1 MGNTAKGKHA
11 LFISDRS
18 GLQFPYTEMVREW
31 NGSRVHTS
39 EYEPKQPQLEPK
51 PFTAD
56 PQGLMH
62 PRPDRLEL
70 PTGDFLPINPIGPV
84 ENNVGITRSIMNVAQ
99 PNSGIL
105 VGDYVRLMKIQQP
118 IPIPSPFNNSLSI
131 LDIELTATLGADI
144 TANDTTLTL
153 TTGIGVPYIPTLIDG
168 GFLMIEKINSTTGLY
183 ENEIIQYASRNALPG
198 DTFYGLIR
206 GTNAPFRGQTPN
218 NTTASAHLSGARIF
232 FARKVVALNTTTSPS
247 GGQPSTVTN
256 YNGYQLDFSSGT
268 TVFPSAIGGGNGC
281 IAGPLNVNITDGR
294 S

>member
-1 MGNTAKGKHA
+1 MGNTARGKHA

-70 PTGDFLPINPIGPV
+70 PTGDFLPVNPISTGGSGTFTTYV
-84 ENNVGITRSIMNVAQ
+84 IDQ
-99 PNSGIL
+99 PNSGIQIN
-105 VGDYVRLMKIQQP
+105 DAVRLMSIQQP
-118 IPIPSPFNNSLSI
+118 LLSLTTALQRSI
-131 LDIELTATLGADI
+131 QELELS
-144 TANDTTLTL
+144 TTLATDIDATTQTL
-153 TTGIGVPYIPTLIDG
+153 TVTDDLGFISTG
-168 GFLMIEKINSTTGLY
+168 GFIMIEKINSTSGLY
-183 ENEIIQYASRNALPG
+183 ENEVIQYTTYNSGTKTLS
-198 DTFYGLIR
+198 GLIR

-218 NTTASAHLSGARIF
+218 NTIASAHSSGANIF
-232 FARKVVALNTTTSPS
+232 GTRNVVSLNTTTSPS
-247 GGQPSTVTN
+247 GGQPPTITN
-256 YNGYQLDFSSGT
+256 QNGYNIPATNPGSFLIDVYG
-268 TVFPSAIGGGNGC
+268 PGGGNGC

>member
-1 MGNTAKGKHA
+1 MGNTARGKHA

-70 PTGDFLPINPIGPV
+70 PTGDFLEINPFSTP
-84 ENNVGITRSIMNVAQ
+84 NLLTVGATFEVSQ

-105 VGDYVRLMKIQQP
+105 VGDFVRLMSIAQP
-118 IPIPSPFNNSLSI
+118 LSATGSAI
-131 LDIELTATLGADI
+131 LILPAELEMSTTLNANITATDTSMAV
-144 TANDTTLTL
+144 NDATPFYTN
-153 TTGIGVPYIPTLIDG
+153 G
-168 GFLMIEKINSTTGLY
+168 GFLMIEKINSVSGLY
-183 ENEIIQYASRNALPG
+183 ENEIIQYAAYNSGTKTLS
-198 DTFYGLIR
+198 GLIR
-206 GTNAPFRGQTPN
+206 GTNSPFRGQTPK
-218 NTTASAHLSGARIF
+218 NTIASNHDAGANIFGARE
-232 FARKVVALNTTTSPS
+232 VYALRTTTSSS
-247 GGQPSTVTN
+247 GGQPPTVTN
-256 YNGYQLDFSSGT
+256 QNGYYLKDNDEGFSWIANFT
-268 TVFPSAIGGGNGC
+268 GGGNGC

-294 S
+294 A

>member
-1 MGNTAKGKHA
+1 MGNTARGKHA

-39 EYEPKQPQLEPK
+39 EYEPKQPQLEPR

-70 PTGDFLPINPIGPV
+70 PTGDFLPVNPISTGGSGTFTTYV
-84 ENNVGITRSIMNVAQ
+84 IDQ
-99 PNSGIL
+99 PNSGIQIN
-105 VGDYVRLMKIQQP
+105 DAVRLMSIQQP
-118 IPIPSPFNNSLSI
+118 LLSLTTALQRSI
-131 LDIELTATLGADI
+131 QELELS
-144 TANDTTLTL
+144 TTLATDIDATTQTL
-153 TTGIGVPYIPTLIDG
+153 TVTDDLGFISTG
-168 GFLMIEKINSTTGLY
+168 GFIMIEKINSTSGLY
-183 ENEIIQYASRNALPG
+183 ENEVIQYTTYNSGTKTLS
-198 DTFYGLIR
+198 GLIR

-218 NTTASAHLSGARIF
+218 NTIASAHSSGANIF
-232 FARKVVALNTTTSPS
+232 GTRNVVSLNTTTSPS
-247 GGQPSTVTN
+247 GGQPPTITN
-256 YNGYQLDFSSGT
+256 QNGYNIPATSPGT
-268 TVFPSAIGGGNGC
+268 FLIDVYGPGGGNGC

>member
-1 MGNTAKGKHA
+1 MGNTARGKHA

-70 PTGDFLPINPIGPV
+70 PTGDFLPVNPISTGGSGTFTTYV
-84 ENNVGITRSIMNVAQ
+84 IDQ
-99 PNSGIL
+99 PNSGIQIN
-105 VGDYVRLMKIQQP
+105 DAVRLMSIQQP
-118 IPIPSPFNNSLSI
+118 LLSLTTALQRSI
-131 LDIELTATLGADI
+131 QELELS
-144 TANDTTLTL
+144 TTLATDIDATTQTL
-153 TTGIGVPYIPTLIDG
+153 TVTDDLGFISTG
-168 GFLMIEKINSTTGLY
+168 GFIMIEKINSTSGLY
-183 ENEIIQYASRNALPG
+183 ENEVIQYTTYNSGTKTLS
-198 DTFYGLIR
+198 GLIR

-218 NTTASAHLSGARIF
+218 NTIASAHSSGANIF
-232 FARKVVALNTTTSPS
+232 GTRNVVSLNTTTSPS
-247 GGQPSTVTN
+247 GGQPPTITN
-256 YNGYQLDFSSGT
+256 QNGYNIPATSPGT
-268 TVFPSAIGGGNGC
+268 FLIDVYGPGGGNGC

-294 S
+294 A

>member
-1 MGNTAKGKHA
+1 MGNTARGKHA

-39 EYEPKQPQLEPK
+39 EYEPKQPQLEPR

-70 PTGDFLPINPIGPV
+70 PTGDFLKINPFSTP
-84 ENNVGITRSIMNVAQ
+84 NLPTVGATFEVSQ

-105 VGDYVRLMKIQQP
+105 VGDFVRLMSIAQP
-118 IPIPSPFNNSLSI
+118 LSAAGSAFVI
-131 LDIELTATLGADI
+131 SIKELEMTTTLSANITAT
-144 TANDTTLTL
+144 DTSMVVDDATSFYTN
-153 TTGIGVPYIPTLIDG
+153 G
-168 GFLMIEKINSTTGLY
+168 GYLMIEKINSTTGLY
-183 ENEIIQYASRNALPG
+183 ENEIIQYAAYNSGTKTLS
-198 DTFYGLIR
+198 GLVR
-206 GTNAPFRGQTPN
+206 GTNAPFRGQIPN
-218 NTTASAHLSGARIF
+218 NTIASNHDAGANIFGARE
-232 FARKVVALNTTTSPS
+232 VYSLSTTTSPS

-256 YNGYQLDFSSGT
+256 QNGYYLKDNDEGFSWVANFT
-268 TVFPSAIGGGNGC
+268 GGGNGC
-281 IAGPLNVNITDGR
+281 LAGPLNVNITDGR

>member
-1 MGNTAKGKHA
+1 MGNTARGKHA

-70 PTGDFLPINPIGPV
+70 PTGDFLPVNPISTGGSGTFTTYV
-84 ENNVGITRSIMNVAQ
+84 IDQ
-99 PNSGIL
+99 PNSGIQIN
-105 VGDYVRLMKIQQP
+105 DAVRLMSIQQP
-118 IPIPSPFNNSLSI
+118 LLSLTTALQRNI
-131 LDIELTATLGADI
+131 QELELS
-144 TANDTTLTL
+144 TTLATDIDATAQTL
-153 TTGIGVPYIPTLIDG
+153 TVTDDLGFISTG
-168 GFLMIEKINSTTGLY
+168 GFIMIEKINSTSGLY
-183 ENEIIQYASRNALPG
+183 ENEVIQYTTYNSGTKTLS
-198 DTFYGLIR
+198 GLIR

-218 NTTASAHLSGARIF
+218 NTIASAHSSGANIF
-232 FARKVVALNTTTSPS
+232 GTRNVVSLNTTTSPS
-247 GGQPSTVTN
+247 GGQPPTITN
-256 YNGYQLDFSSGT
+256 QNGYNIPATSPGT
-268 TVFPSAIGGGNGC
+268 FLIDVYGPGGGNGC

>member
-1 MGNTAKGKHA
+1 MGNTARGKHA

-18 GLQFPYTEMVREW
+18 GLQYPYTEMVREW
-31 NGSRVHTS
+31 NGARVHIS

-70 PTGDFLPINPIGPV
+70 PTGDFLEINPFSTP
-84 ENNVGITRSIMNVAQ
+84 NLLTVGATFEVSQ

-105 VGDYVRLMKIQQP
+105 VGDFVRLMSIAQP
-118 IPIPSPFNNSLSI
+118 LSTAGSAFI
-131 LDIELTATLGADI
+131 ISIKELEMTTTLSANITAT
-144 TANDTTLTL
+144 DTSMVVDDATSFYTN
-153 TTGIGVPYIPTLIDG
+153 G
-168 GFLMIEKINSTTGLY
+168 GYLMIEKINATSGLY
-183 ENEIIQYASRNALPG
+183 ENEVIQYTAYNSGTKTLS
-198 DTFYGLIR
+198 GLIR
-206 GTNAPFRGQTPN
+206 GTNSPFRGQTPK
-218 NTTASAHLSGARIF
+218 NTIASNHDAGANIFGARE
-232 FARKVVALNTTTSPS
+232 VYSLSTTTSPS

-256 YNGYQLDFSSGT
+256 QNGYYLKDNDEGFSWVANFT
-268 TVFPSAIGGGNGC
+268 GGGNGC

>member
-1 MGNTAKGKHA
+1 MGNTARGKHA

-39 EYEPKQPQLEPK
+39 EYEPKQPQLEPR

-70 PTGDFLPINPIGPV
+70 PTGDFLKINPFSTP
-84 ENNVGITRSIMNVAQ
+84 NLPTVGATFEVSQ

-105 VGDYVRLMKIQQP
+105 VGDFVRLMSIAQP
-118 IPIPSPFNNSLSI
+118 LSAAGSAFVI
-131 LDIELTATLGADI
+131 SIKELEMTTTLSANITATD
-144 TANDTTLTL
+144 TSMVVNDATSFYTN
-153 TTGIGVPYIPTLIDG
+153 G
-168 GFLMIEKINSTTGLY
+168 GYLMIEKINSTTGLY
-183 ENEIIQYASRNALPG
+183 ENEIIQYAAYNSGTKTLS
-198 DTFYGLIR
+198 GLIR
-206 GTNAPFRGQTPN
+206 GTNAPFRGQTPK
-218 NTTASAHLSGARIF
+218 NTIASNHDAGANIFGARE
-232 FARKVVALNTTTSPS
+232 VYSLSTTTSPS

-256 YNGYQLDFSSGT
+256 QNGYYLKDNDEGFSWVANFT
-268 TVFPSAIGGGNGC
+268 GGGNGC
-281 IAGPLNVNITDGR
+281 LAGPLNVNITDGR

>member
-1 MGNTAKGKHA
+1 MGNTARGKHA

-70 PTGDFLPINPIGPV
+70 PTGDFLKINPFSTP
-84 ENNVGITRSIMNVAQ
+84 NLPTVGATFEVSQ

-105 VGDYVRLMKIQQP
+105 VGDFVRLMSIAQP
-118 IPIPSPFNNSLSI
+118 LSAAGSAFLI
-131 LDIELTATLGADI
+131 LPAELEMSTTLNANITATDTSMAV
-144 TANDTTLTL
+144 NDATPFYTN
-153 TTGIGVPYIPTLIDG
+153 G
-168 GFLMIEKINSTTGLY
+168 GFLMIEKINSVSGLY
-183 ENEIIQYASRNALPG
+183 ENEIIQYAAYNSGTKTLS
-198 DTFYGLIR
+198 GLIR
-206 GTNAPFRGQTPN
+206 GTNSPFRGQTPK
-218 NTTASAHLSGARIF
+218 NTIASNHDAGANIFGARE
-232 FARKVVALNTTTSPS
+232 VYSLSTTTSPS
-247 GGQPSTVTN
+247 GGQPPTVTN
-256 YNGYQLDFSSGT
+256 QNGYYLKDNDEGFSWVANFT
-268 TVFPSAIGGGNGC
+268 GGGNGC

-294 S
+294 A

>member
-1 MGNTAKGKHA
+1 MGNTARGKHA

-18 GLQFPYTEMVREW
+18 GLQYPYTEMVREW
-31 NGSRVHTS
+31 NGARVHTS

-70 PTGDFLPINPIGPV
+70 PTGDFLEINPFSTP
-84 ENNVGITRSIMNVAQ
+84 NLPTVGATFEVSQ

-105 VGDYVRLMKIQQP
+105 VGDFVRLMSIAQP
-118 IPIPSPFNNSLSI
+118 LSTAGSAFI
-131 LDIELTATLGADI
+131 ISIKELEMTTTLSANITAT
-144 TANDTTLTL
+144 DTSMVVDDATSFYTN
-153 TTGIGVPYIPTLIDG
+153 G
-168 GFLMIEKINSTTGLY
+168 GYLMIEKINATSGLY
-183 ENEIIQYASRNALPG
+183 ENEVIQYTAYNSGTKTLS
-198 DTFYGLIR
+198 GLIR
-206 GTNAPFRGQTPN
+206 GTNSPFRGQTPK
-218 NTTASAHLSGARIF
+218 NTIASNHDAGANIFGARE
-232 FARKVVALNTTTSPS
+232 VYSLSTTTSPS

-256 YNGYQLDFSSGT
+256 QNGYYLKDNDEGFSWVANFT
-268 TVFPSAIGGGNGC
+268 GGGNGC

>member
-1 MGNTAKGKHA
+1 MGNTARGKHA

-39 EYEPKQPQLEPK
+39 EYEPKQPQLEPR

-70 PTGDFLPINPIGPV
+70 PTGDFLPVNPISTG
-84 ENNVGITRSIMNVAQ
+84 GSGTFTTYIIDQ
-99 PNSGIL
+99 PNSGIQIN
-105 VGDYVRLMKIQQP
+105 DAVRLMSIQQP
-118 IPIPSPFNNSLSI
+118 LLSLTTALQRSI
-131 LDIELTATLGADI
+131 QELELS
-144 TANDTTLTL
+144 TTLATDIDATTQTL
-153 TTGIGVPYIPTLIDG
+153 TVTDDLGFISTG
-168 GFLMIEKINSTTGLY
+168 GFIMIEKINSTSGLY
-183 ENEIIQYASRNALPG
+183 ENEVIQYTTYNSGTKTLS
-198 DTFYGLIR
+198 GLIR

-218 NTTASAHLSGARIF
+218 NTIASAHSSGANIF
-232 FARKVVALNTTTSPS
+232 GTRNVVSLNTTTSPS

-256 YNGYQLDFSSGT
+256 QNGYYLKDNDEGFLWIANFT
-268 TVFPSAIGGGNGC
+268 GGGNGC

-294 S
+294 A

>member
-1 MGNTAKGKHA
+1 MGNTARGKHA

-70 PTGDFLPINPIGPV
+70 PTGDFLPVNPISTGGSGTFTTYV
-84 ENNVGITRSIMNVAQ
+84 IDQ
-99 PNSGIL
+99 PNSGIQIN
-105 VGDYVRLMKIQQP
+105 DAVRLMSIQQP
-118 IPIPSPFNNSLSI
+118 LLSLTTALQRSI
-131 LDIELTATLGADI
+131 QELELS
-144 TANDTTLTL
+144 TTLATDIDATTQTL
-153 TTGIGVPYIPTLIDG
+153 TVTDDLGFISTG
-168 GFLMIEKINSTTGLY
+168 GFIMIEKINSTSGLY
-183 ENEIIQYASRNALPG
+183 ENEVIQYTTYNSGTKTLS
-198 DTFYGLIR
+198 GLIR

-218 NTTASAHLSGARIF
+218 NTIASAHSSGANIF
-232 FARKVVALNTTTSPS
+232 GTRNVVSLNTTTSPS
-247 GGQPSTVTN
+247 GGQPPTITN
-256 YNGYQLDFSSGT
+256 QNGYNIPATNPGT
-268 TVFPSAIGGGNGC
+268 FLIDVYGPGGGNGC

-294 S
+294 A

>member
-1 MGNTAKGKHA
+1 MGNTARGKHA

-39 EYEPKQPQLEPK
+39 EYEPKQPQLEPR

-70 PTGDFLPINPIGPV
+70 PTGDFLPVNPISTGGSGTFTTYV
-84 ENNVGITRSIMNVAQ
+84 IDQ
-99 PNSGIL
+99 PNSGIQIN
-105 VGDYVRLMKIQQP
+105 DAVRLMSIQQP
-118 IPIPSPFNNSLSI
+118 LLSLTTALQRSI
-131 LDIELTATLGADI
+131 QELELS
-144 TANDTTLTL
+144 TTLATDINATTQTL
-153 TTGIGVPYIPTLIDG
+153 TVTDDLGFISTG
-168 GFLMIEKINSTTGLY
+168 GFIMIEKINSTSGLY
-183 ENEIIQYASRNALPG
+183 ENEVIQYTTYNSGTKTLS
-198 DTFYGLIR
+198 GLIR

-218 NTTASAHLSGARIF
+218 NTIASAHSSGANIF
-232 FARKVVALNTTTSPS
+232 GTRNVVSLNTTTSPS
-247 GGQPSTVTN
+247 GGQPPTITN
-256 YNGYQLDFSSGT
+256 QNGYNIPATSPGT
-268 TVFPSAIGGGNGC
+268 FLIDVYGPGGGNGC

>member
-1 MGNTAKGKHA
+1 MGNTARGKHA

-70 PTGDFLPINPIGPV
+70 PTGDFLPVNPISTGGSGTFTTYV
-84 ENNVGITRSIMNVAQ
+84 IDQ
-99 PNSGIL
+99 PNSGIQIN
-105 VGDYVRLMKIQQP
+105 DAVRLMSIQQP
-118 IPIPSPFNNSLSI
+118 LLSLTTALQRSI
-131 LDIELTATLGADI
+131 QELELS
-144 TANDTTLTL
+144 TTLATDIDATTQTL
-153 TTGIGVPYIPTLIDG
+153 TVTDDLGFISTG
-168 GFLMIEKINSTTGLY
+168 GFIMIEKINSTSGLY
-183 ENEIIQYASRNALPG
+183 ENEVIQYTTYNSGTKTLS
-198 DTFYGLIR
+198 GLIR

-218 NTTASAHLSGARIF
+218 NTIASAHSSGANIF
-232 FARKVVALNTTTSPS
+232 GTRNVVSLNTTTSLS
-247 GGQPSTVTN
+247 GGQPPTITN
-256 YNGYQLDFSSGT
+256 QNGYNIPATNPGT
-268 TVFPSAIGGGNGC
+268 FLIDVYGPGGGNGC

>member
-1 MGNTAKGKHA
+1 MGNTARGKHA

-70 PTGDFLPINPIGPV
+70 PTGDFLEINPFSTP
-84 ENNVGITRSIMNVAQ
+84 NLLTVGATFEVSQ

-105 VGDYVRLMKIQQP
+105 VGDFVRLMSISQP
-118 IPIPSPFNNSLSI
+118 LSTAGSAVVI
-131 LDIELTATLGADI
+131 SIKELEMTTTLSANITATDTSMVVADA
-144 TANDTTLTL
+144 TSFYTN
-153 TTGIGVPYIPTLIDG
+153 G
-168 GFLMIEKINSTTGLY
+168 GYLMIEKINSVSGLY
-183 ENEIIQYASRNALPG
+183 ENEIIQYAAYNSGTKTLS
-198 DTFYGLIR
+198 GLIR
-206 GTNAPFRGQTPN
+206 GTNSPFRGQTPK
-218 NTTASAHLSGARIF
+218 NTIASNHDAGANIFGARE
-232 FARKVVALNTTTSPS
+232 VYSLNTTTSPS
-247 GGQPSTVTN
+247 GGQPPTVTN
-256 YNGYQLDFSSGT
+256 QNGYYLKDNDEGFSWVANFT
-268 TVFPSAIGGGNGC
+268 GGGNGC

-294 S
+294 A

>member
-1 MGNTAKGKHA
+1 MGNTARGKHA

-70 PTGDFLPINPIGPV
+70 PTGDFLKINPFSTP
-84 ENNVGITRSIMNVAQ
+84 NLPTVGATFEVSQ

-105 VGDYVRLMKIQQP
+105 VGDFVRLMSIAQP
-118 IPIPSPFNNSLSI
+118 LSAAGSAFVI
-131 LDIELTATLGADI
+131 SIKELEMTTTLSANITAT
-144 TANDTTLTL
+144 DTSMVVDDATSFYTN
-153 TTGIGVPYIPTLIDG
+153 G
-168 GFLMIEKINSTTGLY
+168 GYLMIEKINSVSGLY
-183 ENEIIQYASRNALPG
+183 ENEIIQYAAYNSGTKTLS
-198 DTFYGLIR
+198 GLIR
-206 GTNAPFRGQTPN
+206 GTNSPFRGQTPK
-218 NTTASAHLSGARIF
+218 NTIASNHDAGANIFGARE
-232 FARKVVALNTTTSPS
+232 VYALSTTTSSS
-247 GGQPSTVTN
+247 GGQPPTVTN
-256 YNGYQLDFSSGT
+256 QNGYYLKDNDEGFSWVANFT
-268 TVFPSAIGGGNGC
+268 GGGNGC

-294 S
+294 A

>member
-1 MGNTAKGKHA
+1 MGNTARGKHA

-18 GLQFPYTEMVREW
+18 GLQYPYTEMVREW
-31 NGSRVHTS
+31 NGARVHIS

-70 PTGDFLPINPIGPV
+70 PTGDFLEINPFSTP
-84 ENNVGITRSIMNVAQ
+84 NLPTVGATFEVSQ

-105 VGDYVRLMKIQQP
+105 VGDFVRLMSIAQP
-118 IPIPSPFNNSLSI
+118 LSTAGSAFI
-131 LDIELTATLGADI
+131 ISIKELEMTTTLSANITATD
-144 TANDTTLTL
+144 TSMVVDDTTSFYTN
-153 TTGIGVPYIPTLIDG
+153 G
-168 GFLMIEKINSTTGLY
+168 GYLMIEKINATSGLY
-183 ENEIIQYASRNALPG
+183 ENEVIQYTAYNSGTKTLS
-198 DTFYGLIR
+198 GLIR
-206 GTNAPFRGQTPN
+206 GTNSPFRGQTPK
-218 NTTASAHLSGARIF
+218 NTIASNHDAGANIFGARE
-232 FARKVVALNTTTSPS
+232 VYSLSTTTSPS

-256 YNGYQLDFSSGT
+256 QNGYYLKDNDEGFSWVANFT
-268 TVFPSAIGGGNGC
+268 GGGNGC

>member
-1 MGNTAKGKHA
+1 MGNTARGKHA

-39 EYEPKQPQLEPK
+39 EYEPKQPQLEPR

-70 PTGDFLPINPIGPV
+70 PTGDFLKINPFSTP
-84 ENNVGITRSIMNVAQ
+84 NLPTVGATFEVSQ

-105 VGDYVRLMKIQQP
+105 VGDFVRLMSIAQP
-118 IPIPSPFNNSLSI
+118 LSATGSAI
-131 LDIELTATLGADI
+131 LILPAELEMTTTLSANITATDTSMVVADA
-144 TANDTTLTL
+144 TSFYTN
-153 TTGIGVPYIPTLIDG
+153 G
-168 GFLMIEKINSTTGLY
+168 GYLMIEKINSVSGLY
-183 ENEIIQYASRNALPG
+183 ENEIIQYAAYNSGTKTLS
-198 DTFYGLIR
+198 GLIR
-206 GTNAPFRGQTPN
+206 GTNSPFRGQTPK
-218 NTTASAHLSGARIF
+218 NTIASNHDAGANIFGARE
-232 FARKVVALNTTTSPS
+232 VYSLSTTTSPS

-256 YNGYQLDFSSGT
+256 QNGYYLKDNDEGFLWIANFT
-268 TVFPSAIGGGNGC
+268 GGGNGC

-294 S
+294 A

>member
-1 MGNTAKGKHA
+1 MGNTARGKHA

-70 PTGDFLPINPIGPV
+70 PTGDFLPVNPISTGGSGTFTTYV
-84 ENNVGITRSIMNVAQ
+84 IDQ
-99 PNSGIL
+99 PNSGIQIN
-105 VGDYVRLMKIQQP
+105 DAVRLMSIQQP
-118 IPIPSPFNNSLSI
+118 LLSLTTALQRSI
-131 LDIELTATLGADI
+131 QELELS
-144 TANDTTLTL
+144 TTLATDIDA
-153 TTGIGVPYIPTLIDG
+153 TTQTLIVTDDLGFISTG
-168 GFLMIEKINSTTGLY
+168 GFIMIEKINSTSGLY
-183 ENEIIQYASRNALPG
+183 ENEVIQYTTYNSGTKTLS
-198 DTFYGLIR
+198 GLIR

-218 NTTASAHLSGARIF
+218 NTIASAHSSGANIF
-232 FARKVVALNTTTSPS
+232 GTRNVVSLNTTTSPS
-247 GGQPSTVTN
+247 GGQPPTITN
-256 YNGYQLDFSSGT
+256 QNGYNIPATSPGT
-268 TVFPSAIGGGNGC
+268 FLIDVYGPGGGNGC

>member
-1 MGNTAKGKHA
+1 MGNTARGKHA

-70 PTGDFLPINPIGPV
+70 PTGDFLKINPFSTP
-84 ENNVGITRSIMNVAQ
+84 NLPTVGATFEVSQ

-105 VGDYVRLMKIQQP
+105 VGDFVRLMSIAQP
-118 IPIPSPFNNSLSI
+118 LSAAGSAFLI
-131 LDIELTATLGADI
+131 LPAELEMSTTLNANITATD
-144 TANDTTLTL
+144 TSMVVNDATPFYTN
-153 TTGIGVPYIPTLIDG
+153 G
-168 GFLMIEKINSTTGLY
+168 GFLMIEKINSVSGLY
-183 ENEIIQYASRNALPG
+183 ENEIIQYAAYNSGTKTLS
-198 DTFYGLIR
+198 GLIR
-206 GTNAPFRGQTPN
+206 GTNSPFRGQTPK
-218 NTTASAHLSGARIF
+218 NTIASNHDAGANIFGARE
-232 FARKVVALNTTTSPS
+232 VYSLSTTTSPS

-256 YNGYQLDFSSGT
+256 QNGYYLKDNDEGFSWVANFT
-268 TVFPSAIGGGNGC
+268 GGGNGC

-294 S
+294 A